1 MSARPVRDA
10 KNEWAIADHLST
22 LAFAPCQASKIV
34 YVKTPVNKECSTP
47 KPNLTTCC
55 SCFDEEVPV
64 SDSVVCPGA
73 AKHAFCLACFENLVK
88 VSGEK
93 MQQVLCSQCKEEGLG
108 AQEFNM
114 QVEGAR

>member
-10 KNEWAIADHLST
+10 KNEWAIADHLSAA
-22 LAFAPCQASKIV
+22 AFAPCQASKIV
-34 YVKTPVNKECSTP
+34 YVNTPANKECSTP
-47 KPNLTTCC
+47 KPDLTTCC

-64 SDSVVCPGA
+64 SDRVVCPGA